1 MDYEGYD
8 AIYLATE
15 ERKIRDAFEKAFPD
29 KILENKRVYYDD
41 IYDQDDSISYI
52 KDVHF
57 ERKMIIIFLV
67 WNIFL
72 PLYYYRGVL
81 HW

>member
-8 AIYLATE
+8 AILSGNGRT
-15 ERKIRDAFEKAFPD
+15 KIRDAFEKAFPD

-57 ERKMIIIFLV
+57 ERKMIIIFAFIYFCS
-67 WNIFL
+67 WWI
-72 PLYYYRGVL
+72 GI
-81 HW
+81 WI